1 MIRLREGKDVAE
13 LLEWRKEVIHAVF
26 GMEADDALIHAN
38 LEYYEA
44 AIAGGGHIAL
54 IADIDGT
61 GAGCGAICFQNELPS
76 PDNPGGRCAYI
87 MNIYVREPYR
97 GKGIATAI
105 VRELISV
112 AKKHN
117 CGKIYLE
124 STREGL
130 PLYSRIGFKPI
141 ENMMKL

>member
-1 MIRLREGKDVAE
+1 MIRIRESKDVAE

-26 GMEADDALIHAN
+26 GVETDDVLMIAN
-38 LEYYEA
+38 REYYEA
-44 AIAGGGHIAL
+44 AIADGSHVAL
-54 IADIDGT
+54 IADIDGA

-76 PDNPGGRCAYI
+76 PDNPSGRCAYI

-97 GKGIATAI
+97 GNGIATAI
-105 VRELISV
+105 VRHLISV
-112 AKKHN
+112 AGKHN

-130 PLYSRIGFKPI
+130 HLYSRIGFRPI